1 MSRAREFADLAGSAD
16 AGGLTGRNLII
27 NGAMQVFQRATAA
40 TAAAGGYETAD
51 RFIMGETSGGAYTTE
66 RSTDHPT
73 SSGYSLKAQV
83 TTADTSISAAHYA
96 YIFHKIEA
104 QNLQHLAYG
113 TSSAKTLTLSFF
125 VKSNK
130 TGTYTVNLYKPD
142 GTGYIFVQEYTID
155 SADTWE
161 KKTITISPT
170 AGSTSFITAS
180 AGAIANDNGSG
191 LEVGFGLA
199 WGSNYTGGTSG
210 SWSSNTNHY
219 ATTNQVNWLDST
231 SNNFYLTQ
239 IQLEV
244 GEKATPFEHEPF
256 TSQWHKC
263 QRYCTV
269 YNIGGGDV
277 HPENYIL
284 PHHSPPGK
292 PGHVDVNNRGEWQL
306 EWPVKRAAPTLT
318 FTDLTNMRW
327 GVGNNGV
334 LNGTSAGAM
343 SVGTSPEGGTVFQNV
358 ASGMTHGASD
368 VTHIISMWI
377 KQSSGNNPKIVID
390 AEL

>member
-1 MSRAREFADLAGSAD
+1 MSNA
-16 AGGLTGRNLII
+16 RNLANLLGTGSTIATAKIADGVFSANKNMVI
-27 NGAMQVFQRATAA
+27 NGAMEVFQRATAA

-83 TTADTSISAAHYA
+83 TTADTSLSAAHYA
-96 YIFHKIEA
+96 YIFQKIEA

-142 GTGYIFVQEYTID
+142 GTGYIFVQEYTIN

-191 LEVGFGLA
+191 LEVGFSLA

-244 GEKATPFEHEPF
+244 GDQGTPFEHPRSYGDELQRCKRYF
-256 TSQWHKC
+256 NQWSDGDKTYHSLGIGTMYTSTYLQ
-263 QRYCTV
+263 
-269 YNIGGGDV
+269 GGFELDV
-277 HPENYIL
+277 EM
-284 PHHSPPGK
+284 
-292 PGHVDVNNRGEWQL
+292 
-306 EWPVKRAAPTLT
+306 RAVPTLVQVNSSSAYGCSVHGAFPQFDT
-318 FTDLTNMRW
+318 FSGLD
-327 GVGNNGV
+327 
-334 LNGTSAGAM
+334 
-343 SVGTSPEGGTVFQNV
+343 GGTTEKAVVLYRNGSISSTQG
-358 ASGMTHGASD
+358 ASGPMYAVSN
-368 VTHIISMWI
+368 
-377 KQSSGNNPKIVID
+377 KLALD

>member
-1 MSRAREFADLAGSAD
+1 MALSKIRNDSLEDTAVHGR
-16 AGGLTGRNLII
+16 RNLII

-51 RFIMGETSGGAYTTE
+51 RFIMGEVSGGAYTTE

-83 TTADTSISAAHYA
+83 TTADTSLSAAHYA

-239 IQLEV
+239 IQIEV
-244 GEKATPFEHEPF
+244 GEQATPFEHHSFADELRR
-256 TSQWHKC
+256 C
-263 QRYCTV
+263 QRYHYRRDITIYDV
-269 YNIGGGDV
+269 AAMGGV
-277 HPENYIL
+277 
-284 PHHSPPGK
+284 SST
-292 PGHVDVNNRGEWQL
+292 NRGAYL
-306 EWPVKRAAPTLT
+306 LNIPTAMRAKPSCSQGS
-318 FTDLTNMRW
+318 NIYCW
-327 GVGNNGV
+327 Y
-334 LNGTSAGAM
+334 SAGGSVTTQSNLVVVYMDNDATEFNQVYIM
-343 SVGTSPEGGTVFQNV
+343 ADANSTLASVGHPLALTSY
-358 ASGMTHGASD
+358 H
-368 VTHIISMWI
+368 
-377 KQSSGNNPKIVID
+377 SSGTADTHVSLD

>member
-1 MSRAREFADLAGSAD
+1 MSRARDFADLAGSAA
-16 AGGLTGRNLII
+16 AGGITGRNLII

-40 TAAAGGYETAD
+40 TAAAGEYETAD
-51 RFIMGETSGGAYTTE
+51 RFIMGEVSGGAYTTE

-142 GTGYIFVQEYTID
+142 GTGYIFVQEYTIN

-191 LEVGFGLA
+191 LEVGFSLA

-219 ATTNQVNWLDST
+219 STTNQVNWLDST
-231 SNNFYLTQ
+231 SNNLYLTQ

-244 GEKATPFEHEPF
+244 GEQATPFEHRSYGDELAR
-256 TSQWHKC
+256 C
-263 QRYCTV
+263 QRYFYRAGTTETTSSLV
-269 YNIGGGDV
+269 NNNMIAYATTAVQGGERFPVEMRAVPSLSIVADGLGFLSLSNGSGTFTTTSTSFAGNASSRQSSNHWIGGFSG
-277 HPENYIL
+277 
-284 PHHSPPGK
+284 
-292 PGHVDVNNRGEWQL
+292 
-306 EWPVKRAAPTLT
+306 LT
-318 FTDLTNMRW
+318 A
-327 GVGNNGV
+327 GNNYF
-334 LNGTSAGAM
+334 M
-343 SVGTSPEGGTVFQNV
+343 F
-358 ASGMTHGASD
+358 
-368 VTHIISMWI
+368 
-377 KQSSGNNPKIVID
+377 GNNNSVFVD
-390 AEL
+390 YDSEL

>member
-1 MSRAREFADLAGSAD
+1 MPLSKIVANSITDNTITTDQIADTSVHGR
-16 AGGLTGRNLII
+16 RNLII

-40 TAAAGGYETAD
+40 TAAAGEYETAD
-51 RFIMGETSGGAYTTE
+51 RFIMGEVSGGAYTTE

-142 GTGYIFVQEYTID
+142 GTGYIFVQEYTIN

-191 LEVGFGLA
+191 LEVGFSLA

-244 GEKATPFEHEPF
+244 GSQASPFEHRSYGEELE
-256 TSQWHKC
+256 SCK
-263 QRYCTV
+263 RYFQKV
-269 YNIGGGDV
+269 NDVWFNANRFGDSYWDGHIPAGHHEF
-277 HPENYIL
+277 HPEM
-284 PHHSPPGK
+284 
-292 PGHVDVNNRGEWQL
+292 
-306 EWPVKRAAPTLT
+306 RAAPTASNLDIDGWLDGDSDWT
-318 FTDLTNMRW
+318 ST
-327 GVGNNGV
+327 
-334 LNGTSAGAM
+334 GTHAA
-343 SVGTSPEGGTVFQNV
+343 SPT
-358 ASGMTHGASD
+358 GMTSKKINFTGNYNWATGYNSTHGWRINSAEY
-368 VTHIISMWI
+368 
-377 KQSSGNNPKIVID
+377 D

>member
-1 MSRAREFADLAGSAD
+1 MSRARDFADLAGSAD
-16 AGGLTGRNLII
+16 AGGLTGKNLVI
-27 NGAMQVFQRATAA
+27 NGSMQVFQRATAA

-51 RFIMGETSGGAYTTE
+51 RFIMGEVSGGAYTTE

-191 LEVGFGLA
+191 LEVGFSLA
-199 WGSNYTGGTSG
+199 WGSNYTGATSG

-231 SNNFYLTQ
+231 SNNLYLTQ

-244 GEKATPFEHEPF
+244 GDKATPFEHRSFGEEL
-256 TSQWHKC
+256 SLC
-263 QRYCTV
+263 QRYYQQSYDDNTV
-269 YNIGGGDV
+269 
-277 HPENYIL
+277 P
-284 PHHSPPGK
+284 
-292 PGHVDVNNRGEWQL
+292 
-306 EWPVKRAAPTLT
+306 
-318 FTDLTNMRW
+318 
-327 GVGNNGV
+327 
-334 LNGTSAGAM
+334 
-343 SVGTSPEGGTVFQNV
+343 GTVTN
-358 ASGMTHGASD
+358 AGCMIARA
-368 VTHIISMWI
+368 
-377 KQSSGNNPKIVID
+377 SSGNVYLVELTRRNIVTMRTTPSVVSYSPNTGTVD
-390 AEL
+390 KVRTSGGDQTVSGVFDAGRNSTGFPLMSGSVSDGDDVRWHFTLSAEL

>member
-1 MSRAREFADLAGSAD
+1 MALSKIRNDSLEDTAVHGR
-16 AGGLTGRNLII
+16 RNLII

-51 RFIMGETSGGAYTTE
+51 RFIMGEVSGGAYTTE

-83 TTADTSISAAHYA
+83 TTADTSLSAAHYA

-239 IQLEV
+239 IQIEV
-244 GEKATPFEHEPF
+244 GEQATPFEHHSFADELRR
-256 TSQWHKC
+256 C
-263 QRYCTV
+263 QRYHYRRDITIYDV
-269 YNIGGGDV
+269 AAMGGV
-277 HPENYIL
+277 
-284 PHHSPPGK
+284 SST
-292 PGHVDVNNRGEWQL
+292 NRGAYL
-306 EWPVKRAAPTLT
+306 LNIPTAMRAKPSCSQGSNIQCWYSTGGAVTAQNNLVVVYMDNDATDFNQVYIMADANASLASVSYPLALT
-318 FTDLTNMRW
+318 
-327 GVGNNGV
+327 
-334 LNGTSAGAM
+334 SY
-343 SVGTSPEGGTVFQNV
+343 
-358 ASGMTHGASD
+358 H
-368 VTHIISMWI
+368 
-377 KQSSGNNPKIVID
+377 SSGTADSHVSLD